1 MPRKLPDAGPV
12 APWVGVL
19 QVEIGTPWARSLK
32 EKRALLLPLLTRW
45 RARPELSVARLSDHD
60 AHGVE
65 TWALAAIDVDA
76 DRLRAL
82 LARARDEIAAAGLIA
97 RAARLELAET
107 RVYLGAEPLDPRDS
121 IAGVPGSTEPGSAT
135 R

>member
-1 MPRKLPDAGPV
+1 MPRRSSGSGAV

-19 QVEIGTPWARSLK
+19 QIEIGTPWARSLK

-45 RARPELSVARLSDHD
+45 RARPELSVARLGDHD
-60 AHGVE
+60 AHDVE
-65 TWALAAIDVDA
+65 TWALAAIDADA

-82 LARARDEIAAAGLIA
+82 LERARDEIAAVGLVA
-97 RAARLELAET
+97 RAARLDLEPF
-107 RVYLGAEPLDPRDS
+107 EPLDPRDA
-121 IAGVPGSTEPGSAT
+121 IAGVPGSTEPGTAT

>member
-1 MPRKLPDAGPV
+1 MPRKSSASGPV

-32 EKRALLLPLLTRW
+32 EKRALLLPLLMKW
-45 RARPELSVARLSDHD
+45 RSRPELSVARLGDHD
-60 AHGVE
+60 AHDVE
-65 TWALAAIDVDA
+65 TWSLAAVDADA

-82 LARARDEIAAAGLIA
+82 LERARDEIAAAGLVV
-97 RAARLELAET
+97 RAARLDLEPW
-107 RVYLGAEPLDPRDS
+107 EPLDPRDA
-121 IAGVPGSTEPGSAT
+121 IAGVPGSTETGSAT

>member
-1 MPRKLPDAGPV
+1 MPRRSSASGPV

-45 RARPELSVARLSDHD
+45 RARPELSVARLGDHD
-60 AHGVE
+60 AHDVE
-65 TWALAAIDVDA
+65 TWALAAIDADP

-82 LARARDEIAAAGLIA
+82 LERARDEIGTIGLVA
-97 RAARLELAET
+97 RAARLDLEPW
-107 RVYLGAEPLDPRDS
+107 EPLDPRDA
-121 IAGVPGSTEPGSAT
+121 IAWVPGSTEPDPVA

>member
-12 APWVGVL
+12 APWLGVL

-97 RAARLELAET
+97 RAARLDLEPW
-107 RVYLGAEPLDPRDS
+107 EPLDPRDS

>member
-1 MPRKLPDAGPV
+1 MPRRSSASGPV

-45 RARPELSVARLSDHD
+45 RSRPELSVARLGDHD
-60 AHGVE
+60 AHDVE
-65 TWALAAIDVDA
+65 TWALAAIDA
-76 DRLRAL
+76 EPDRLRAL
-82 LARARDEIAAAGLIA
+82 LERARDEIEASGLVA
-97 RAARLELAET
+97 RSARLDVEPW
-107 RVYLGAEPLDPRDS
+107 EPLDPRDA
-121 IAGVPGSTEPGSAT
+121 IAGVPGSTEPDAVA

>member
-97 RAARLELAET
+97 RAARLDLEPW
-107 RVYLGAEPLDPRDS
+107 EPLDPRDS

>member
-1 MPRKLPDAGPV
+1 MPRRSSGSGPV

-32 EKRALLLPLLTRW
+32 EKRGLLLPLLTRW
-45 RARPELSVARLSDHD
+45 RARPELSVARVGDHD

-65 TWALAAIDVDA
+65 TWALAAIDADA

-82 LARARDEIAAAGLIA
+82 LERARDEIGAAGLIA
-97 RAARLELAET
+97 RAARLDLEPW
-107 RVYLGAEPLDPRDS
+107 EPLDPRDA